1 MSSGTEIAGKHQ
13 KVGNWKEEWN
23 ETFICC
29 VIHCLARNQEIIAGT
44 GKQWK
49 AIIRPSAGNKQ
60 DGLGEAAGLAQDNP
74 TGDAG

>member
-13 KVGNWKEEWN
+13 KVGNCKEKWN

-44 GKQWK
+44 GKQ
-49 AIIRPSAGNKQ
+49 
-60 DGLGEAAGLAQDNP
+60 
-74 TGDAG
+74 